1 MESPWRIIHLSETML
16 SVATT
21 GKKDLDQYETQSYRQ
36 GCYPDRTQG
45 GAVQEA
51 VYPQGEA
58 QKYVLPLNTFGGIIT
73 EA

>member
-1 MESPWRIIHLSETML
+1 MIW
-16 SVATT
+16 
-21 GKKDLDQYETQSYRQ
+21 KD
-36 GCYPDRTQG
+36 
-45 GAVQEA
+45 